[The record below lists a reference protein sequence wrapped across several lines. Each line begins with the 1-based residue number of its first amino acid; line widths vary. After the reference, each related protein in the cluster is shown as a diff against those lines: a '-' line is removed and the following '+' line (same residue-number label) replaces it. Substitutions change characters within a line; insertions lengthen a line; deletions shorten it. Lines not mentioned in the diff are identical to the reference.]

1 MKSKGV
7 FSDEDHPADQ
17 PQEQRSIDGTENL
30 FAADPVPVAEGETS
44 DSGEEAQG
52 SHPEKGEDRTV
63 IIHGHAE
70 KQGLR
75 AGPEGERRTLLQT

>member
-30 FAADPVPVAEGETS
+30 FAADPVPVAEGKSSYSSQKT
-44 DSGEEAQG
+44 
-52 SHPEKGEDRTV
+52 
-63 IIHGHAE
+63 
-70 KQGLR
+70 
-75 AGPEGERRTLLQT
+75 